1 MLFKLVLV
9 EAAVFSA
16 QAKLAEGLA
25 EGLVVHY
32 TVGWFRKNIELT
44 IDHIFFRN
52 IGFKH
57 QNLELIWIRKT
68 KQRNLMSGFCEC
80 CFFLLTFYSFPYEKI
95 LSF

>member
-57 QNLELIWIRKT
+57 QNLELI
-68 KQRNLMSGFCEC
+68 
-80 CFFLLTFYSFPYEKI
+80 
-95 LSF
+95 